1 MADSTIAANAYI
13 PFLEKKGIW
22 SWLLTTDHKR
32 IGILYLVSISIF
44 FLIAGVIALLMR
56 FELLTHNADFVSP
69 HTYNVLFTLHGSVM
83 VFFFIVPGL
92 AASFGNFLIPLMIG
106 APDVAFPKLNLGSY
120 WIYLL
125 GTLILLIALLQPAD
139 TGWTFYT
146 PYSATTG
153 TDVILMTFGVFVLG
167 FSSILTGLNFI
178 VTIHK
183 MRAPGMTW
191 HRLPLFIWASYA
203 TAVLQLLA
211 TPVVGITL
219 LLLIAER
226 TLGIGFF
233 DPAKGGDPVLFQN
246 FFWFYSHPAVYIMI
260 IPAMGV
266 ISEIIPVFAR
276 KPIFGYRAIAYSSL
290 GIAFISFLVWAH
302 HMFTSGISELA
313 ATIFS
318 FLTFLVAIPTAIK
331 VFNWVAT
338 LYKGSIQLHSAML
351 YALGFVFLFTIG
363 GLTGLFLGALAADIH
378 LHDTYFVVAHMHYVM
393 IGGTV
398 MGFFGALHF
407 WYPKWFGR
415 MFNESVAKLSWF
427 LVFVGFNVTFFPQF
441 FLGVQGMPRRYATYP
456 EEFEPLM
463 SLSTFGSWILGL
475 GILIMLI
482 NLISGLFKGEKASQN
497 PYGSLSLEWQ
507 VPSPPPLENFDK
519 IPQVTEWTYGYG
531 KKQVPVQTG
540 QGSGGLS

>member
-1 MADSTIAANAYI
+1 MANHTITETLPV
-13 PFLEKKGIW
+13 PFLEQTGIL
-22 SWLLTTDHKR
+22 SWILSTDHKR
-32 IGILYLVSISIF
+32 IGIMYLTSISTFFAVAGIF
-44 FLIAGVIALLMR
+44 ALLMR
-56 FELLTHNADFVSP
+56 FELLTPEKNILDP
-69 HTYNVLFTLHGSVM
+69 HTYNVLFTLHGAIM
-83 VFFFIVPGL
+83 VFLFIVPGL

-106 APDVAFPKLNLGSY
+106 APDVAFPRLNLGSY
-120 WIYLL
+120 WLYLL
-125 GTLILLIALLQPAD
+125 GATIILFALLQPAD

-146 PYSATTG
+146 PYSIKTG
-153 TDVILMTFGVFVLG
+153 TDVVMITLGVFVLG

-183 MRAPGMTW
+183 LRAPGMTW

-203 TAVLQLLA
+203 TAILQVLA

-226 TLGIGFF
+226 MLGIGFF
-233 DPAKGGDPVLFQN
+233 DPAKGGDPVLFQS

-276 KPIFGYRAIAYSSL
+276 KPIFGYKAIAYSSL
-290 GIAFISFLVWAH
+290 AIALISFLVWAH
-302 HMFTSGISELA
+302 HMFVAGISEVA

-331 VFNWVAT
+331 VFNWTAT

-351 YALGFVFLFTIG
+351 YALSFIFLFTIG
-363 GLTGLFLGALAADIH
+363 GLTGVFLGALAVDVH

-393 IGGTV
+393 VGGTV

-407 WYPKWFGR
+407 WFPKMFGK
-415 MFNESVAKLSWF
+415 MLNETIGKISWF

-441 FLGVQGMPRRYATYP
+441 FLGVEGMPRRYATYLP
-456 EEFEPLM
+456 KFQPMME
-463 SLSTFGSWILGL
+463 LSTIGSWILGL
-475 GILIMLI
+475 GILIMLVNVI
-482 NLISGLFKGEKASQN
+482 RSLMNGEKAPQN
-497 PYGSLSLEWQ
+497 PFNSLSLEWS
-507 VPSPPPLENFDK
+507 VPSPPPHENFEE
-519 IPQVTEWTYGYG
+519 IPHVTDWTYGYG
-531 KKQVPVQTG
+531 TKKNKVEE
-540 QGSGGLS
+540 

>member
-1 MADSTIAANAYI
+1 MANHTIATNVYVS
-13 PFLEKKGIW
+13 FLDKKGFL
-22 SWLLTTDHKR
+22 SWFLTTDHKR
-32 IGILYLVSISIF
+32 IGILYLISISFF
-44 FLIAGVIALLMR
+44 FLIAGTIALLMR
-56 FELLTHNADFVSP
+56 FELLTPASDFVSP
-69 HTYNVLFTLHGSVM
+69 HTYNVLFTLHGSLM

-106 APDVAFPKLNLGSY
+106 APDVSFPKLNLASY

-125 GTLILLIALLQPAD
+125 GTIIMLFALLQPAD

-146 PYSATTG
+146 PYSANTDA
-153 TDVILMTFGVFVLG
+153 DVILITLGVFVLG

-203 TAVLQLLA
+203 TAILQLLA

-226 TLGIGFF
+226 SLGVGFF

-266 ISEIIPVFAR
+266 ISEIIPVFSR
-276 KPIFGYRAIAYSSL
+276 KPIFGYKAIAYSSL

-302 HMFTSGISELA
+302 HMFTSGISEVA

-338 LYKGSIQLHSAML
+338 LYKGSIELHSAML
-351 YALGFVFLFTIG
+351 YALGFIFLFPIG
-363 GLTGLFLGALAADIH
+363 GLTGVFLGALAADIH
-378 LHDTYFVVAHMHYVM
+378 LHDTYFIVAHMHYVM

-398 MGFFGALHF
+398 MGFFGAIHF
-407 WYPKWFGR
+407 WYPKWFGK

-427 LVFVGFNVTFFPQF
+427 LIFVGFNITFFPQF
-441 FLGVQGMPRRYATYP
+441 FLGIQGMPRRYATYP
-456 EEFEPLM
+456 EEFQSLM
-463 SLSTFGSWILGL
+463 ALSTYGSWILGL
-475 GILIMLI
+475 GILIMTV
-482 NLISGLFKGEKASQN
+482 NLLKGLFSVEKAPQN

-507 VPSPPPLENFDK
+507 VPSPPPLENFAE
-519 IPQVTEWTYGYG
+519 IPHVTDWSYGYG
-531 KKQVPVQTG
+531 KKKEVDA
-540 QGSGGLS
+540 